1 MSKCN
6 YKNFYGLWAFLGL
19 PNMFCRIFYPHVSL
33 SLIRTWGIHPLE
45 THDIGEQWG
54 NVYCHQIKTKWAITW
69 RIGGLEA
76 EALHPPAMAPRP
88 LFFAPLLGF
97 QVPPASGSHRSP
109 AGRWNTRNAS
119 RDHAGATRYYPV
131 SQKNHGKMDTT
142 CCKIYRMVNINKQ
155 NRTIDKHGPWL

>member
-1 MSKCN
+1 MQLQELLWTMSIFGFTN
-6 YKNFYGLWAFLGL
+6 YVLSNFLSS
-19 PNMFCRIFYPHVSL
+19 CSL

-45 THDIGEQWG
+45 THDIGETMGECLLPPNQ
-54 NVYCHQIKTKWAITW
+54 TKWAITW

-109 AGRWNTRNAS
+109 VKHPECFKGPCRR
-119 RDHAGATRYYPV
+119 YPV
-131 SQKNHGKMDTT
+131 LPGKPEKSREDGYKM
-142 CCKIYRMVNINKQ
+142 
-155 NRTIDKHGPWL
+155 L